1 MQVKPDL
8 WDAVERG
15 DSVKVGQLLNE
26 RCDSNEKYQGW
37 TPLMKAAEEGHVE
50 IMESLLDRGADI
62 EAVNKKGRTA
72 LSFAACPSMKRRTSG
87 EALRLLLE
95 RGCDVGRRDGLG
107 LTVRDRAVKEK
118 REEAV
123 AILDEFADQCD
134 EQERTHRPLLCGMPI
149 AEAGNISKGS
159 QAPS

>member
-26 RCDSNEKYQGW
+26 RCDPNEKYQGW
-37 TPLMKAAEEGHVE
+37 TSLMKAAEEGHVE

-72 LSFAACPSMKRRTSG
+72 LSFAACSLQKRETSVK
-87 EALRLLLE
+87 ALRLH
-95 RGCDVGRRDGLG
+95 RDRWGM
-107 LTVRDRAVKEK
+107 TVHDRAVSGK
-118 REEAV
+118 RKRRSSSGIRCAQMESDV
-123 AILDEFADQCD
+123 RGCL
-134 EQERTHRPLLCGMPI
+134 MM
-149 AEAGNISKGS
+149 S
-159 QAPS
+159 

>member
-1 MQVKPDL
+1 MKPDL

-72 LSFAACPSMKRRTSG
+72 LSFAACPSQKRETSVK
-87 EALRLLLE
+87 ALRLLLE
-95 RGCDVGRRDGLG
+95 CNADVGHSDRWGM
-107 LTVRDRAVKEK
+107 TVHDRAVSEK
-118 REEAV
+118 RKRRSAS
-123 AILDEFADQCD
+123 AIRFAQM
-134 EQERTHRPLLCGMPI
+134 ES
-149 AEAGNISKGS
+149 NVKGCLMMS
-159 QAPS
+159 